1 MQSTRRGFTLI
12 ELLVVIA
19 IIAILAAILFPVFAR
34 ARENARK
41 STCTSNGRQLG
52 TALMQYCQDYD
63 ETLPYG
69 HHEAPDSRYSFQ
81 CLLPYMKNESI
92 FACPSDKNVVS
103 TFRADSHGPQRTI
116 PHAWGVCQHHYP
128 YRVIYQQP
136 MTLGQISRPSESGVF
151 FEKTNV
157 VTTMPYVYC
166 PIHNPEWGD
175 QGTASR
181 HMDGLIV
188 VFFDGHAKWL
198 KKDEVIGGPNVARLW
213 LHDNS

>member
-81 CLLPYMKNESI
+81 CILPYMKNESI

-136 MTLGQISRPSESGVF
+136 MTLGQVSRPAESGVF
-151 FEKTNV
+151 FEKTNA
-157 VTTMPYVYC
+157 VTKMPYVYC
-166 PIHNPEWGD
+166 PIHSPANVTQVAD
-175 QGTASR
+175 R
-181 HMDGLIV
+181 HMDGLII
-188 VFFDGHAKWL
+188 VFFDGHAKWM

>member
-1 MQSTRRGFTLI
+1 MQSTKRGFTLI

-41 STCTSNGRQLG
+41 SSCLSNGRQLG

-69 HHEAPDSRYSFQ
+69 QHEAPDSRFSFQ
-81 CLLPYMKNESI
+81 VLLPYMKNEEI
-92 FACPSDKNVVS
+92 FACPSDKNVVTS
-103 TFRADSHGPQRTI
+103 FVADGYGPARTI
-116 PHAWGVCQHHYP
+116 PHGWGVDQYHYP
-128 YRVIYQQP
+128 YRTIYSQP
-136 MTLGQISRPSESGVF
+136 VTLAQISRVSESAVF
-151 FEKTNV
+151 FEKTNE
-157 VTTMPYVYC
+157 VTKMPFVYC
-166 PIHNPEWGD
+166 PIHNPALSTQVAG
-175 QGTASR
+175 R

-188 VFFDGHAKWL
+188 VFYDGHAKWM
-198 KKDEVIGGPNVARLW
+198 KRDEVIGGPNVARLW